1 MIEDFSGILDISVFG
16 KPDLRDVA
24 LINQP
29 DFRNDKE
36 NFYPI
41 IVCDMSSYTTFV
53 VNAYW
58 SCSKS
63 FEN

>member
-1 MIEDFSGILDISVFG
+1 MIKDFSGILDISVFG

-53 VNAYW
+53 VNAY
-58 SCSKS
+58 
-63 FEN
+63 